1 MKTKIIFKVAIFLFI
16 AVVTIGCRKELKGD
30 LIIKN
35 VNIIDVKTGAVNM
48 NMDVVILGDSI
59 ADIVEYRNNT
69 FNALQVIDGENK
81 YLIPGLWD
89 MHTHT
94 WWGYKDFFPLLIAN
108 GVTGVREMFGNMAEV
123 EKIRQG
129 LKEGTIIGPEIVSP
143 GPIVDGKPAAHAGS
157 DEADTPEK
165 GREIVRKQKADGAD
179 FIKVYSR
186 LERDV
191 YFAIADECN
200 KLGIPF
206 SGHIPSKVS
215 LEEALEAGHETI
227 EHFYGIL
234 EFCSSE
240 KDYLMSLYNGEIK
253 NDTLIGPGTY
263 YNRVNFEINSF
274 DASREEELAALMGEN
289 NAWVCPTLVVHK
301 GWQRNIDPS
310 YIGDKRVAYMPEYTM
325 NGWDLLKDSDPS
337 PENLS
342 NLELEKKWYD
352 LIPPLIKPLQDN
364 GTNFLAGTDY
374 SNPYTFAGFSIHE
387 ELELF
392 VKEAGLTPLEALR
405 TATLNPAIFLRTI
418 KKAGTIDIGK
428 NADLVLLSANPL
440 EDISNT
446 KKIDGVILKGKYH
459 LGKALKEHIDKL
471 AKKYSLPKIREVI
484 KPIILQKGIEAG
496 VQRYKELRQDK
507 PNEYNFDE
515 EQLNSLGYEL
525 LELKKILEAVRVFE
539 LNLELFSDYANGYD
553 SLGDGYLAAVQKK
566 KAIAIWAKAIEMGNI
581 VTKGKLEELKN
592 EK

>member
-1 MKTKIIFKVAIFLFI
+1 MKKLNFIILLTSLAILFS
-16 AVVTIGCRKELKGD
+16 CQQEFKGD

-35 VNIIDVKTGAVNM
+35 VNIINVETGDINKA
-48 NMDVVILGDSI
+48 MDVIIRGDSI
-59 ADIVEYRNNT
+59 ADIVEHQNGSYST
-69 FNALQVIDGENK
+69 AQLIDGTGK
-81 YLIPGLWD
+81 FLIPGLWD

-94 WWGYKDFFPLLIAN
+94 WWGYKDFFPVLLAN
-108 GVTGVREMFGNMAEV
+108 GVTGIREMFGNMEEV
-123 EKIRQG
+123 KKIRQG

-165 GREIVRKQKADGAD
+165 GRAIVQQQVADGAD

-191 YFAIADECN
+191 YFAIADECE

-240 KDYLMSLYNGEIK
+240 KDYLMSLRNGEIS
-253 NDTLIGPGTY
+253 NDSLIGPGTY
-263 YNRVNFEINSF
+263 YNRLNLII
-274 DASREEELAALMGEN
+274 DAFAPSRQPVLTELMSEN
-289 NAWVCPTLVVHK
+289 KAWVCPTLVVHK
-301 GWQRNIDPS
+301 GWQRNIDPGYS
-310 YIGDKRVAYMPEYTM
+310 GDHRVAYMPEYTM
-325 NGWDLLKDSDPS
+325 NGWDLVKDSVS
-337 PENLS
+337 NPEILMDLDS
-342 NLELEKKWYD
+342 EKKWYN
-352 LIPPLIKPLQDN
+352 LIPPLIKQLHDT
-364 GTNFLAGTDY
+364 GTNFLAGSDY
-374 SNPYTFAGFSIHE
+374 PNPYTFAGFSLHE

-405 TATLNPAIFLRTI
+405 TATLNPAIFLKTLE
-418 KKAGTIDIGK
+418 KAGTIDIGK
-428 NADLVLLSANPL
+428 YADLVLLSANPL
-440 EDISNT
+440 ENISNT
-446 KKIDGVILKGKYH
+446 KKIEGVVLKGKYH
-459 LGKALKEHIDKL
+459 FGGALKESIDKL

-484 KPIILQKGIEAG
+484 KPTILEQGIEAG
-496 VQRYKELRQDK
+496 VRQYRELKEQK
-507 PNEYNFDE
+507 PDEYNFDE

-525 LELKKILEAVRVFE
+525 LELKKITEAVQVFE
-539 LNLELFSDYANGYD
+539 LNLELFPAYANGYD
-553 SLGDGYLAAVQKK
+553 SLGDGYLAAGDKH
-566 KAIAIWAKAIEMGNI
+566 KAIAIWEKAVEIGSAQ
-581 VTKGKLEELKN
+581 TKGKLEALKN